1 MTERDPEAFTRK
13 YWPPLLIACCL
24 LVLWYTIGGNVFAGA
39 AGFLGLASFNW
50 RAFLETEAEATRRS
64 LLA

>member
-1 MTERDPEAFTRK
+1 MTERDPDAFTRK

-39 AGFLGLASFNW
+39 AGFLGLGW
-50 RAFLETEAEATRRS
+50 
-64 LLA
+64 LAWLRLIKPNL